1 MWNRRDARQ
10 EEYRKSGMQVRRDA
24 GNEGFR
30 TARIR
35 TGGLHERRDSGLE

>member
-1 MWNRRDARQ
+1 MKGGIRN
-10 EEYRKSGMQVRRDA
+10 SGMQERRDTVK
-24 GNEGFR
+24 ERFW